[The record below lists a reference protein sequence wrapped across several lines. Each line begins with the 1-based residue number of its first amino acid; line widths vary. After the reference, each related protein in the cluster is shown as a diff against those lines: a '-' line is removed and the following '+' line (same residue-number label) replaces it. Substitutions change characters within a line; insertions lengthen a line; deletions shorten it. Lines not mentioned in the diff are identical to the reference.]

1 VVRRAS
7 APRACG
13 RRGESHAGV
22 AASSAMKGT
31 SGTADLELLRGR
43 TGDAAL
49 GPGGVRVSDA
59 FVPRYSRAGRETMRE
74 RVRRVRL
81 RKRVAE
87 GPRASYP
94 SRGWGSCGGIV
105 RGVSLHP
112 SPDGEIPPRRRSLQP
127 AVQRSHDERC
137 PSGSSRGK
145 SSLSTPVRACE
156 REGDGGGASRRCP
169 LARETST
176 STVHGFG
183 RGFGSDRT
191 TRRRCPYRTQ
201 GFRSL
206 LTRHGAQAST
216 RPCSRIVRLQ
226 KSTSGA
232 WSRLEGPG
240 LARRSSRAS
249 VRTRRANPRR
259 TPVRGGESHEH
270 ASSET
275 GDGSS

>member
-1 VVRRAS
+1 
-7 APRACG
+7 
-13 RRGESHAGV
+13 
-22 AASSAMKGT
+22 MKGT

-43 TGDAAL
+43 TGDATL

-74 RVRRVRL
+74 RVRPVRL

-112 SPDGEIPPRRRSLQP
+112 SPDGAIPPQRRSLQP

-137 PSGSSRGK
+137 PSGSRRGK

-156 REGDGGGASRRCP
+156 REATAAAQAVGVPWPEKPRPAPSTASAGASAPTARRGGAARTARRD
-169 LARETST
+169 S
-176 STVHGFG
+176 G
-183 RGFGSDRT
+183 
-191 TRRRCPYRTQ
+191 
-201 GFRSL
+201 
-206 LTRHGAQAST
+206 
-216 RPCSRIVRLQ
+216 PCSRGTGLRRARGRAHGLIRLQ

-232 WSRLEGPG
+232 WSRPEGPG
-240 LARRSSRAS
+240 LARRSHARAWA
-249 VRTRRANPRR
+249 RRAKQRR

-270 ASSET
+270 ASSRT